1 MAKRSAG
8 WYCGDWETGV
18 SKYWLQD
25 ASFICTFD
33 WLEAVEVGLGS
44 AFGAVYYSEDVEEF
58 KIRVGVC

>member
-1 MAKRSAG
+1 M
-8 WYCGDWETGV
+8 